1 MRYFQIS
8 RRQVLAAG
16 IATLSAP
23 ALLRAQNSNVIK
35 PVCASWDTFWF
46 AELIAKAGLER
57 LGYQVEDRR
66 VMTPA
71 VIFQSLALG
80 DTHFTMDVVWPGAKW
95 TYEPVKDK
103 VGLLGPTV
111 QPASFIGYL
120 IDKATAEKHNIRR
133 LSDFKNPKIAS
144 LFSEGIDRRARLI
157 GAPSGSNDE
166 TRVISDVEKFGLKDT
181 VNLVIGEYNVLTADV
196 VARYRAG
203 KPVFLFGWYP
213 NVATTELV
221 PGTDLVWIE
230 YDGAQSEL
238 ASKGIV
244 GCASGGDSCNTGWSP
259 TTYYVAASTNWCRE
273 NPKAAKFLSSMR
285 MTLDDRVKQNALMAK
300 GEKRD
305 RDLARHAADWI
316 KANQAA
322 FDGWIDAA
330 KA

>member
-1 MRYFQIS
+1 
-8 RRQVLAAG
+8 V
-16 IATLSAP
+16 
-23 ALLRAQNSNVIK
+23 K
-35 PVCASWDTFWF
+35 PVCAAWDTFWF
-46 AELIAKAGLER
+46 AERVARTGLEA
-57 LGYQVEDRR
+57 LGYTVEDRR

-71 VIFQSLALG
+71 IIFQSLAQG
-80 DTHFTMDVVWPGAKW
+80 DAHFTMDVVWPGATW

-103 VGLLGPTV
+103 VSLLGPTV

-120 IDKATAEKHNIRR
+120 VDKTTAEKYNIRR
-133 LSDFKNPKIAS
+133 LSDFKDPKIAG
-144 LFSEGIDRRARLI
+144 LFAEGIDKRARLI

-166 TRVISDVEKFGLKDT
+166 KRTITDMEKFGLSDT

-221 PGTDLVWIE
+221 PGTDLVWLD
-230 YDGAQSEL
+230 YDGAPPEL
-238 ASKGIV
+238 MSKIIP

-259 TTYYVAASTNWCRE
+259 TTYYVAANTNWSRE
-273 NPKAAKFLSSMR
+273 NQQAAKFLSLMR
-285 MTLDDRVKQNALMAK
+285 MTLEDRVKQNSLMAK

-316 KANQAA
+316 KANQVA
-322 FDGWIDAA
+322 FDGWIQAA
-330 KA
+330 KT